1 MEQEGEARSVSSPSL
16 SWLLKLPSITCS
28 LWEMLFSRIL
38 LLILQNLGEN
48 KLFLVDA
55 TEPVLK
61 RKYIALQ
68 KEVLVLDIPGRLQFA
83 E

>member
-1 MEQEGEARSVSSPSL
+1 MGDVFF
-16 SWLLKLPSITCS
+16 SW
-28 LWEMLFSRIL
+28 IL
-38 LLILQNLGEN
+38 VLILQNLVEN
-48 KLFLVDA
+48 KLFLVDV

-68 KEVLVLDIPGRLQFA
+68 KKVLVLDIPGPLQFA

>member
-1 MEQEGEARSVSSPSL
+1 MFF
-16 SWLLKLPSITCS
+16 SW
-28 LWEMLFSRIL
+28 IL
-38 LLILQNLGEN
+38 VLILQNLVEN
-48 KLFLVDA
+48 KLFLVDV

-68 KEVLVLDIPGRLQFA
+68 KKVLVLDIRGPLQFA

>member
-1 MEQEGEARSVSSPSL
+1 
-16 SWLLKLPSITCS
+16 
-28 LWEMLFSRIL
+28 MLFSRIL
-38 LLILQNLGEN
+38 VLILQNLGEN

-68 KEVLVLDIPGRLQFA
+68 KKVLVLDIPDRLQFA

>member
-1 MEQEGEARSVSSPSL
+1 MNGIFKRGQFHDRHCHGCL
-16 SWLLKLPSITCS
+16 SAQVIACGRCF
-28 LWEMLFSRIL
+28 FSWIL
-38 LLILQNLGEN
+38 VLILQNLVEN
-48 KLFLVDA
+48 KLFLVDV

-68 KEVLVLDIPGRLQFA
+68 KKVLVLNIPGRLQFA

>member
-1 MEQEGEARSVSSPSL
+1 MFF
-16 SWLLKLPSITCS
+16 SW
-28 LWEMLFSRIL
+28 IL
-38 LLILQNLGEN
+38 ILILQNLVEN
-48 KLFLVDA
+48 KLFLVDV

-68 KEVLVLDIPGRLQFA
+68 KKVSVHVIAGPLQFA

>member
-1 MEQEGEARSVSSPSL
+1 
-16 SWLLKLPSITCS
+16 
-28 LWEMLFSRIL
+28 MLFSRIL
-38 LLILQNLGEN
+38 VLILQNLGEN
-48 KLFLVDA
+48 KLFLVDT

-68 KEVLVLDIPGRLQFA
+68 KKVLVLDIPGLQFA